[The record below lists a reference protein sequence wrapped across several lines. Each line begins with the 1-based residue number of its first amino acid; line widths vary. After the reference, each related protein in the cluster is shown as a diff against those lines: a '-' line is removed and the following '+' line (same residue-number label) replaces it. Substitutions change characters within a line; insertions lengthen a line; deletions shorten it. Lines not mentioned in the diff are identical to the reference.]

1 MSSPAAL
8 AQPSQMQGT
17 FRPSIFLENIIR
29 FLMPYFLPVAP
40 SPAEARAD
48 ILETL
53 ATYGVHTRSAMLSA
67 AQAIAFGFATLET
80 LQEAKDP
87 DLTPAMRLKYR
98 SCANTLTRSAEK
110 ADRFLDYKRID
121 DAQGAPPPQAA
132 QTRPAEPLND
142 LSDPDAQAAIAF
154 ARDQIALHRNKTG
167 NAKPQPARR
176 SSILPSRPGLTP
188 REQEENNRMWGH
200 AMIRALDDMGMPV
213 QLVSAQSPPTP
224 AS

>member
-1 MSSPAAL
+1 MSTP
-8 AQPSQMQGT
+8 AQPSPTQAN
-17 FRPSIFLENIIR
+17 FRPSIFLENIVR

-40 SPAEARAD
+40 SAAEARAD

-87 DLTPAMRLKYR
+87 ELTPAMRLRYR

-110 ADRFLDYKRID
+110 ADRFLDYKRLCN
-121 DAQGAPPPQAA
+121 APGAPTPQAA
-132 QTRPAEPLND
+132 QTPPAEPHND

-154 ARDQIALHRNKTG
+154 ARDQIAQHRNKAA
-167 NAKPQPARR
+167 NPKPQAARR
-176 SSILPSRPGLTP
+176 ASILPTRPGLTP
-188 REQEENNRMWGH
+188 QEQEENNRMWGH
-200 AMIRALDDMGMPV
+200 AMIRALDDLGMPV
-213 QLVSAQSPPTP
+213 QLIDTAPPP
-224 AS
+224 PH